1 MSQSIFKTYEKSV
14 ISIHCTTIVFF
25 DDGYLLASSSK
36 AIAVSPMVYA
46 AYILKM
52 DEGKHRTEKD
62 FSGRSSDRATAI
74 HCIRDR
80 LKDA

>member
-14 ISIHCTTIVFF
+14 ISIHRMTIVFF
-25 DDGYLLASSSK
+25 DDGYLLVSSSK
-36 AIAVSPMVYA
+36 AITVSPVVYA
-46 AYILKM
+46 AYFLKN